1 MRFVINI
8 ETLNGVVQ
16 LQGIAYTHLK
26 EPLLVDSDD
35 PGLSKCGYARIG
47 KALCKVVRGV
57 SSDKK
62 GRVHAAS
69 AVVISQMRNHMS
81 QKHSRCF
88 TRMGFMGRA
97 ARRSGKKFGRPCGTY
112 KHSDAELTSQLTE
125 VSYPTADVHNTLKVP
140 IRALCQSKRRTAKI
154 CGYKTS
160 TFCRRIRRC
169 RLAFTKRPSEKGLCN
184 YCESWRMYGG
194 KQLEHLL
201 SDGMQTINALSPNFF
216 GTFEDSL
223 ELALAQRPNLDR
235 VENPDYV
242 NELGKFLDDK
252 ADAELPCT
260 GDPLELKSTI
270 KCFADD
276 LKSWMPEVTAINF
289 HRALMRT
296 VADTWKQHYAMWC
309 TNILSLV
316 WDHMAIIIPVEFS
329 RVSGFS
335 VHWVPPPTPIHIKE
349 VPKMTVELY
358 VSFGY

>member
-1 MRFVINI
+1 MC
-8 ETLNGVVQ
+8 LPQ
-16 LQGIAYTHLK
+16 
-26 EPLLVDSDD
+26 
-35 PGLSKCGYARIG
+35 
-47 KALCKVVRGV
+47 
-57 SSDKK
+57 
-62 GRVHAAS
+62 
-69 AVVISQMRNHMS
+69 RN
-81 QKHSRCF
+81 
-88 TRMGFMGRA
+88 
-97 ARRSGKKFGRPCGTY
+97 
-112 KHSDAELTSQLTE
+112 
-125 VSYPTADVHNTLKVP
+125 
-140 IRALCQSKRRTAKI
+140 
-154 CGYKTS
+154 
-160 TFCRRIRRC
+160 
-169 RLAFTKRPSEKGLCN
+169 
-184 YCESWRMYGG
+184 
-194 KQLEHLL
+194 KQ
-201 SDGMQTINALSPNFF
+201 F
-216 GTFEDSL
+216 SL

-335 VHWVPPPTPIHIKE
+335 VHWVPPHSHTYQGGPE
-349 VPKMTVELY
+349 NDN
-358 VSFGY
+358 